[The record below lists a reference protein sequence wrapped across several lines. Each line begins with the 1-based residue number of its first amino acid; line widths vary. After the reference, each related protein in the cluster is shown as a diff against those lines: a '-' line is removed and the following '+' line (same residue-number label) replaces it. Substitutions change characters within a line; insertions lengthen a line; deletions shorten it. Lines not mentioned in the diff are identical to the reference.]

1 MIYISLLKA
10 LWGDLIMIYLDNNA
24 TTKVLDEV
32 REAMLKYLTEEYGN
46 PSSKYYLLAQNAKNA
61 LDEAR
66 KNVAK
71 LFGCEKDEV
80 IFTSGSTESNNM
92 ILKGLSDLS
101 TKKHIIT
108 TNVEH
113 ASVLETTKYLETK
126 GFNVSY
132 IKVNKDGIV
141 NPKEIES
148 LITEDTF
155 LVSVLWVNNELG
167 SINDI
172 ESIANIC
179 KNKGIFLH
187 VDATQAVGKI
197 PVLLPEGVTSA
208 SFSAHKIYGPKG
220 IGVAIIRK
228 DSDGIPQRITP
239 LIHGGEQEFG
249 YRAGTQCVHNIVGL
263 SKACEI
269 VIRDFEENN
278 KSLKEKELFILN
290 LLQEKLGN
298 KLILNSPQ
306 NHKVNGVINFQI
318 KGVKNVIFL
327 KKISNYIAASS
338 GSACSITHPS
348 YTLKAIGLT
357 DEEIESSI
365 RFSISPYEDISD
377 LANIL

>member
-1 MIYISLLKA
+1 
-10 LWGDLIMIYLDNNA
+10 MIYLDNNA

-32 REAMLKYLTEEYGN
+32 REAMFKYLTEEYGN
-46 PSSKYYLLAQNAKNA
+46 PSSKYYSLAQNAKDA

-66 KNVAK
+66 INVAT
-71 LFGCEKDEV
+71 LFGCDQDEV
-80 IFTSGSTESNNM
+80 VFTSGSTESNNM

-113 ASVLETTKYLETK
+113 ASVLETTKYLKTK
-126 GFNVSY
+126 GFNISY
-132 IKVNKDGIV
+132 VKVDKNGIV
-141 NPKEIES
+141 DPKEIEDM
-148 LITEDTF
+148 ITVDTF
-155 LVSVLWVNNELG
+155 LVSVIWVNNELG

-172 ESIANIC
+172 ERIAAIC
-179 KNKGIFLH
+179 KKKGVFLH

-208 SFSAHKIYGPKG
+208 SFSGHKIYAPKG

-228 DSDGIPQRITP
+228 DADGVPQKITP

-249 YRAGTQCVHNIVGL
+249 YRAGTQSVHNIVGL

-269 VIRDFEENN
+269 VMRDFKQNN
-278 KSLKEKELFILN
+278 EVLKEKETFVLS
-290 LLQEKLGN
+290 LLKEKLGD
-298 KLILNSPQ
+298 KLIINSPQ

-365 RFSISPYEDISD
+365 RFSISPYEDVSD
-377 LANIL
+377 LSNIL

>member
-1 MIYISLLKA
+1 
-10 LWGDLIMIYLDNNA
+10 MIYLDNNA
-24 TTKVLDEV
+24 TTKVLYEV

-46 PSSKYYLLAQNAKNA
+46 PSSKYYSLAQNAKSA

-66 KNVAK
+66 INVAK

-101 TKKHIIT
+101 KKNHIIT

-113 ASVLETTKYLETK
+113 ASIIETTKYLETK
-126 GFNVSY
+126 GFKVSY
-132 IKVNKDGIV
+132 IKVDKNGIV
-141 NPKEIES
+141 DPDAIAK
-148 LITEDTF
+148 LITDDTF
-155 LVSVLWVNNELG
+155 LVSVMWVNNELG

-172 ESIANIC
+172 ERIAHIC
-179 KNKGIFLH
+179 KSKDVFFH

-197 PVLLPEGVTSA
+197 PVILPEGVTSV
-208 SFSAHKIYGPKG
+208 SFSGHKIYAPKG

-228 DSDGIPQRITP
+228 DSDGIPQKITP

-249 YRAGTQCVHNIVGL
+249 YRAGTQSVHNIVGL

-269 VIRDFEENN
+269 VMRDFKKNN
-278 KSLKEKELFILN
+278 EVLKEKEFFILS
-290 LLQEKLGN
+290 LLKEKLGDR
-298 KLILNSPQ
+298 LILNSPQ
-306 NHKVNGVINFQI
+306 NNKVNGVINFQI

-348 YTLKAIGLT
+348 YTLKAIGLS
-357 DEEIESSI
+357 DEEIENSI

-377 LANIL
+377 LVNIL